1 MDEQHGSEDFRSQ
14 VQRLVAEGKLT
25 PEEADGLLEDHA
37 PTPPDLHNSAPDT
50 PPGSTQ
56 PGSAQAGPAQAPGH
70 FGPSPSPDPARD
82 LTLRVS
88 GYSLTVVTDP
98 ALAAPTLSASEEG
111 QLTLRHAPD
120 GWHVSRRQSPEK
132 NLNFGSLRAILT
144 VPFTPNF
151 VHATVEGGNLTLPD
165 LSGDLSAEVSG
176 GNLKLQDAH
185 ALHATV
191 NGGNLNGG
199 NLGGPAY
206 ATVNGGNLTLAGSVA
221 LTAGVN
227 GGNLRWA
234 GVLGSGEHRVD
245 VNAGNATLHLGA
257 GSSVTLNAELT
268 MGSFR
273 ADFPTQRSG
282 SFLTTYHTG
291 RIGRGDAHLHCRVTA
306 GGLKVVTA

>member
-25 PEEADGLLEDHA
+25 PEEAAGLLEDHA
-37 PTPPDLHNSAPDT
+37 PTPPDLGKSTPAT
-50 PPGSTQ
+50 PPGPTL
-56 PGSAQAGPAQAPGH
+56 PGH
-70 FGPSPSPDPARD
+70 FGPSPGPDPARD

-88 GYSLTVVTDP
+88 GYSLTVLLDP

-111 QLTLRHAPD
+111 QLTLSHAPD
-120 GWHVSRRQSPEK
+120 GWHVTRRQSPEK

-151 VHATVEGGNLTLPD
+151 VHASVEGGNLTLPD
-165 LSGDLSAEVSG
+165 LSGDLNAEVSG

-185 ALHATV
+185 GLHATV

-199 NLGGPAY
+199 NMSGPAY

-234 GVLGSGEHRVD
+234 GVLGSGDHRVE

-291 RIGRGDAHLHCRVTA
+291 QIGGGDAHLHCRVTA

>member
-25 PEEADGLLEDHA
+25 PEEAAGLLEDHA
-37 PTPPDLHNSAPDT
+37 PTPPDLHKSAPT
-50 PPGSTQ
+50 PPGPTL
-56 PGSAQAGPAQAPGH
+56 PGRFS
-70 FGPSPSPDPARD
+70 PSPGPDPARD

-88 GYSLTVVTDP
+88 GYSLTVLLDP

-111 QLTLRHAPD
+111 QLTLHHAPD
-120 GWHVSRRQSPEK
+120 GWHVTRRQSPDK

-151 VHATVEGGNLTLPD
+151 VHAGVEGGNLTLPD

-176 GNLKLQDAH
+176 GNLTMQDAH

-199 NLGGPAY
+199 NMSGPAY
-206 ATVNGGNLTLAGSVA
+206 AT
-221 LTAGVN
+221 VN

-234 GVLGSGEHRVD
+234 GVLGSGDHRVE

-282 SFLTTYHTG
+282 SFLTTYHSG
-291 RIGRGDAHLHCRVTA
+291 QIGGGDAHLHCRVTA

>member
-25 PEEADGLLEDHA
+25 PEEAAGLLEDHA
-37 PTPPDLHNSAPDT
+37 PTPPDLRKSAPT
-50 PPGSTQ
+50 PPGPTL
-56 PGSAQAGPAQAPGH
+56 PGH
-70 FGPSPSPDPARD
+70 FGPSPGPDAARD
-82 LTLRVS
+82 LTLNVS
-88 GYSLTVVTDP
+88 GYSLSVVTDP
-98 ALAAPTLSASEEG
+98 TLSAPTLNASEEG
-111 QLTLRHAPD
+111 QLTLRHAAD
-120 GWHVSRRQSPEK
+120 GWHVVRQHPIEK
-132 NLNFGSLRAILT
+132 GFSFTALRAILT

-151 VHATVEGGNLTLPD
+151 VHASVEGGNLTLPD
-165 LSGDLSAEVSG
+165 LSGDLNAEVSG

-199 NLGGPAY
+199 SMSGPAY

-234 GVLGSGEHRVD
+234 GVLGSGDHRVE

-291 RIGRGDAHLHCRVTA
+291 QIGGGEAHLHCRVTA